1 MGPKGACAADRILRR
16 IVRQSWPEPVGGAQA
31 GQVRTCFLVLGA
43 LQPSV
48 PQVSRFRSTRIL
60 PGPCLATPLEP
71 WKHNSEAGANT
82 SATRGAVC
90 PCREPSHAFHWG
102 HTPSFA
108 APLHDL
114 RRRGHRPGR
123 RGFRRG
129 WPRRQRACSV
139 RRLVSWKVGSLP
151 DCGPREMMGAARSST
166 LRKAQIFVGTSE
178 Q

>member
-102 HTPSFA
+102 HTPSFCH
-108 APLHDL
+108 AP
-114 RRRGHRPGR
+114 
-123 RGFRRG
+123 
-129 WPRRQRACSV
+129 PRSAQARAPAWAP
-139 RRLVSWKVGSLP
+139 RLSEGLAKT
-151 DCGPREMMGAARSST
+151 AARVFRPT
-166 LRKAQIFVGTSE
+166 LGELESWLPARLWTAGNDGSR
-178 Q
+178 